1 MSGGKARNGRGTTS
15 GGSGRNN
22 ANSRNSRDS
31 RKSRNICLLV
41 EYDGSDFAGF
51 QKQPRKRTIQGE
63 LERCLRRLLGHPVK
77 ITGAGRTDAG
87 VHALGQV
94 ANFVTSNPIPAERIP
109 AALNRVLPAGIF
121 VRAAWQAPEQFHARK
136 SARWRAYRYAILTGV
151 EGSAVAGRFCHTEP
165 GLLRIGAMREAAAH
179 LRGRQDYASFASGA
193 SGSTVR
199 NVRRLTIRKEGRF
212 VFITVEA
219 DAFLRQMVRAMVGVL
234 LRVGR
239 GEMEPG
245 EVAAIVAARDRRGA
259 GKAAPARGL
268 YLIGVGY

>member
-1 MSGGKARNGRGTTS
+1 MSGGKRERA
-15 GGSGRNN
+15 
-22 ANSRNSRDS
+22 
-31 RKSRNICLLV
+31 RNICLLV
-41 EYDGSDFAGF
+41 EYDGTDFAGF
-51 QKQPRKRTIQGE
+51 QRQPRKRTVQGE

-94 ANFVTSNPIPAERIP
+94 ANFVTANPIPAERIP

-121 VRAAWQAPEQFHARK
+121 VRGAWQAPEQFHARK
-136 SARWRAYRYAILTGV
+136 SAKWRAYRYAILMGV
-151 EGSAVAGRFCHTEP
+151 PGSAIAGRFCHIEP
-165 GLLRIGAMREAAAH
+165 GLLGVRAMRQAAAY

-193 SGSTVR
+193 IGPTVR
-199 NVRRLTIRKEGRF
+199 TVRRLTIRQEGRF
-212 VFITVEA
+212 VFIAVEA
-219 DAFLRQMVRAMVGVL
+219 DAFLRHMVRAMVGVL

-245 EVAAIVAARDRRGA
+245 EVGAILGARDRRRA
-259 GKAAPARGL
+259 GKAAAACGL